1 MTKHRDEGSKDARE
15 AMLMFAVVP
24 GKSKLQEQCI
34 SCESLLRHAL
44 VAPHA
49 IISLSLSL
57 VERKSSN
64 G

>member
-1 MTKHRDEGSKDARE
+1 
-15 AMLMFAVVP
+15 MFAVVP

-57 VERKSSN
+57 ERKSSN